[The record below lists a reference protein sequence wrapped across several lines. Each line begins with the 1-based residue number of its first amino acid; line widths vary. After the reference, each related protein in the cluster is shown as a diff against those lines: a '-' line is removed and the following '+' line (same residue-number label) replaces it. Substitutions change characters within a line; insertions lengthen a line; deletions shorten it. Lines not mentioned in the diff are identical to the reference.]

1 MPQVPIYN
9 QPAVRNQR
17 TPQGYNQVS
26 VNGDMVGENIARANY
41 VLGRMSENISN
52 NIEKQLD
59 QLAKTK
65 IVEVTNKL
73 DTYAQQSLYDKD
85 NGYFYKTGKS
95 AAGRAP
101 AVMQSYDEYAQQVL
115 EESGLTGTYKSMA
128 INAIAAKKNTIFAS
142 VNKHDAD
149 ETKNWQNSVYAEK
162 ENNLLNQAIL
172 DRNDDSLLAK
182 NLQQGYIAID
192 LQAQLQNWDEDKT
205 KLAKIG
211 FASKFHESVIGSLL
225 SDGSLRAKEYYEAHK
240 SEIAPDKHN
249 SILNAVNTNDKR
261 YQARSIVEG
270 LIAKGYSLEQA
281 YDEIG
286 KIENIDL
293 QADVRSQYES
303 KMRENDRV
311 QAERDR
317 AKSQAS
323 WDKVISALQSDPDS
337 AYQAIDVTQAPDA
350 IKAQMSYIEQ
360 MRKFGEIKTGHQ
372 VYLDLQEKMT
382 YDAEGFKN
390 TDLNQYRPY
399 LSESDFKSFKEAQD
413 KIGSMEYTIIQEDNK
428 VIDSALKEIGGHD
441 KTEKVIYSEVQSL
454 VNEFEKRHGR
464 KINDSELKSIV
475 DSLGYKGEDGV
486 KTYKNIEKGMAEQV
500 GFIKTITNDFAY
512 FEKIHKR
519 QPDSKERS
527 QIIDQRLSRVL
538 QQQNAEAVD
547 SIQSRI
553 QNTAAKPHETKELT
567 YYADSY
573 IPELGKELGTK
584 FTIVQGGRYRPA
596 NGRYTSYHSTGEA
609 VDVSMSEHSNLIKEK
624 FFAAQIKNPQVRKI
638 GTSDPYILAKFGSN
652 PKIKDERAF
661 DKQYGTNHV
670 NHAHITLKT
679 NTANQMV
686 RMKAPDGRIV
696 NVPQDMVPQAI
707 KNGGIRL

>member
-9 QPAVRNQR
+9 QPTVKNQR

-41 VLGRMSENISN
+41 VLGRMSENISD
-52 NIEKQLD
+52 NIERQLE

-65 IVEVTNKL
+65 IVEATNKL

-85 NGYFYKTGKS
+85 NGYFYKTGKN
-95 AAGRAP
+95 AAGQAP
-101 AVMQSYDEYAQQVL
+101 VVMQDYDNYAKQVL
-115 EESGLTGTYKSMA
+115 DESGLSGSYKSMA
-128 INAIAAKKNTIFAS
+128 VNAIASKRNTIFAS

-149 ETKNWQNSVYAEK
+149 ETKNWQNSVYIEK

-172 DRNDDSLLAK
+172 DRNDDTLLAQ
-182 NLQQGYIAID
+182 NLKQGLNAIE
-192 LQAQLQNWDEDKT
+192 LQADLQNWDEDTKVLRKT
-205 KLAKIG
+205 EFTSKL
-211 FASKFHESVIGSLL
+211 HEGVIGALL
-225 SDGSLRAKEYYEAHK
+225 SDGSLRAKEYYEVHK
-240 SEIAPDKHN
+240 AAILPDRQS
-249 SILNAVNTNDKR
+249 SILNAVNNNDRR

-270 LIAKGYSLEQA
+270 LIAKDYSLEQV
-281 YDEIG
+281 YDEID
-286 KIENIDL
+286 KIKNIDL

-311 QAERDR
+311 LTEQER

-323 WDKVISALQSDPDS
+323 WDRVISTLQTNPDM
-337 AYQAIDVTQAPDA
+337 AYQAIDVTQSPET

-399 LSESDFKSFKEAQD
+399 LSESDFKNFKEAQD

-428 VIDSALKEIGGHD
+428 VIDAALKEIGGHD
-441 KTEKVIYSEVQSL
+441 KTEKVIYSEVQAL

-464 KINDSELKSIV
+464 KINDSELQSIV
-475 DSLGYKGEDGV
+475 DSLGYKGEYGV

-512 FEKIHKR
+512 FEKVHKR
-519 QPDSKERS
+519 QPDSKERA
-527 QIIDQRLSRVL
+527 QIIHDRANKIIHQKREDL
-538 QQQNAEAVD
+538 QSKIDA
-547 SIQSRI
+547 
-553 QNTAAKPHETKELT
+553 TYAKPRETKELT

-573 IPELGKELGTK
+573 LPDLGKELGTK

-609 VDVSMSEHSNLIKEK
+609 VDVSMSEHSNLTKEK
-624 FFAAQIKNPQVRKI
+624 FFAAQIKNPQVKKI
-638 GTSDPYILAKFGSN
+638 GTSDPYILAKFSGN

-661 DKQYGTNHV
+661 DKKYGTNHV
-670 NHAHITLKT
+670 NHAHITL
-679 NTANQMV
+679 NTDKNRAMNNNVYKVGNYIV
-686 RMKAPDGRIV
+686 RVKG
-696 NVPQDMVPQAI
+696 
-707 KNGGIRL
+707 